1 MDLRHF
7 LCLVVPFFFLLFLD
21 HQVEG
26 RHSGL
31 VVGKGETS
39 GNSDIYNKGLGSAGG
54 QQGGTMVAEKIK
66 REDKQVLKSRRQM
79 KNEKKRTK
87 KKKPGRRPKT
97 GKNRRRSKKPGKST
111 SGQKKRKQQTKRQQ
125 KKKQQNKKQQKK
137 KQQKK
142 KQHKKKQQKKKQQKK
157 KKKLK
162 QKKDKEKEKRTD
174 NDRKH
179 NRSCSVDS
187 SCIVN
192 AQIVLLYEKNQVIQ
206 DLILLMS
213 INGLLMS
220 V

>member
-31 VVGKGETS
+31 VAGKGETS

-54 QQGGTMVAEKIK
+54 QQGVTMVAEKIK

-111 SGQKKRKQQTKRQQ
+111 SGQKKRKQQTK
-125 KKKQQNKKQQKK
+125 KQQKK

-142 KQHKKKQQKKKQQKK
+142 KQHKKKQQKKK